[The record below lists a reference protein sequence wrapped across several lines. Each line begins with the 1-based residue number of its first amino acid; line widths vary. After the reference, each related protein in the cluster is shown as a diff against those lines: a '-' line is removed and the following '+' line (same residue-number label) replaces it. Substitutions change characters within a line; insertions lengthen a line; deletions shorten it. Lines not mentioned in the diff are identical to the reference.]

1 MMNHKLTPEE
11 GELLRKAIA
20 QITILIAGADG
31 EIEKQEL
38 SWAKKISQI
47 REYNHPVA
55 LNDYYKSVGT
65 DYDELVASMISDLPN
80 ETEARTAA
88 LTESLSALNPILA
101 KLDNGDA
108 HFYYKSFRSFAEY
121 VAKATGGILGFFSV
135 SSEEKSLMTLP
146 MITPIEL
153 EEAAEEE

>member
-1 MMNHKLTPEE
+1 MNHKLTPEE
-11 GELLRKAIA
+11 GEKLRKAIA

-31 EIEKQEL
+31 NIEKQEL

-47 REYNHPVA
+47 REYNHPLV

-65 DYDELVASMISDLPN
+65 DYDELVSSMISDLPDD
-80 ETEARTAA
+80 TEARTVA
-88 LTESLSALNPILA
+88 LTNALSELNPILA
-101 KLDNGDA
+101 KLANDDA
-108 HFYYKSFRSFAEY
+108 HFYYKSFVSFAEY

-135 SSEEKSLMTLP
+135 SSEEKSLMSLP

-153 EEAAEEE
+153 DEVAEEEE

>member
-1 MMNHKLTPEE
+1 MNHKLTPEE
-11 GELLRKAIA
+11 GEQLRKAIA

-31 EIEKQEL
+31 NIEKQEL

-65 DYDELVASMISDLPN
+65 DYDQLVSNMISDLPN
-80 ETEARTAA
+80 DTKERTAA
-88 LTESLSALNPILA
+88 LSASLAELNPILA
-101 KLDNGDA
+101 KLDNDDA
-108 HFYYKSFRSFAEY
+108 YFYYKSFTSFAEY

-135 SSEEKSLMTLP
+135 SSEEKSLMSLP
-146 MITPIEL
+146 MITPIVL
-153 EEAAEEE
+153 EEASEEE

>member
-1 MMNHKLTPEE
+1 MNHKLTPEE
-11 GELLRKAIA
+11 GEQLRKAIA

-31 EIEKQEL
+31 DIEKQEL

-47 REYNHPVA
+47 REYNHPVV

-65 DYDELVASMISDLPN
+65 DYDQLVSSMISNLPDD
-80 ETEARTAA
+80 TAQRTTV
-88 LTESLSALNPILA
+88 LSDSLAELNPILA
-101 KLDNGDA
+101 KLDNDDA
-108 HFYYKSFRSFAEY
+108 YFYYKSFCSFAEY

-135 SSEEKSLMTLP
+135 SSEEKSLMSLP

-153 EEAAEEE
+153 EESAEEE